1 MSDAYVLV
9 IKSWFDTDSPDETV
23 IDLAG
28 CYSTLE
34 KAKKAE
40 DEIRRR
46 PGLTAPFYDTEIV
59 KIELD
64 KPGFWRTL

>member
-9 IKSWFDTDSPDETV
+9 IKSWFDTDNPDETV

-28 CYSTLE
+28 CFSTFE

-40 DEIRRR
+40 DEIWRHL
-46 PGLTAPFYDTEIV
+46 GLTAPFYDTELV
-59 KIELD
+59 RIELD

>member
-9 IKSWFDTDSPDETV
+9 IKAWFDTDNPDETV

-40 DEIRRR
+40 DEIWQHL
-46 PGLTAPFYDTEIV
+46 GLTSQFYDTEIV
-59 KIELD
+59 RIELD

>member
-9 IKSWFDTDSPDETV
+9 IKSWFDTDNPDETV
-23 IDLAG
+23 IDLEG

-40 DEIRRR
+40 SGEPCRSSQN
-46 PGLTAPFYDTEIV
+46 A
-59 KIELD
+59 
-64 KPGFWRTL
+64 

>member
-9 IKSWFDTDSPDETV
+9 IKSWFDTDNPDETV

-34 KAKKAE
+34 KAKKAG
-40 DEIRRR
+40 DEIEQHI
-46 PGLTAPFYDTEIV
+46 PAPFYETEIV
-59 KIELD
+59 RVELD
-64 KPGFWRTL
+64 KPGFWKTL

>member
-9 IKSWFDTDSPDETV
+9 IKSWFDFDNRDETV
-23 IDLAG
+23 IELAG
-28 CYSTLE
+28 CFSTLE

-40 DEIRRR
+40 DEIQQH
-46 PGLTAPFYDTEIV
+46 LIAPFYETEIV
-59 KIELD
+59 RVELD

>member
-9 IKSWFDTDSPDETV
+9 IKSWFDTDNPDETV

-28 CYSTLE
+28 CYSTLK

-40 DEIRRR
+40 DEIQQH
-46 PGLTAPFYDTEIV
+46 LFAPFYETEIV
-59 KIELD
+59 RVELD
-64 KPGFWRTL
+64 KPGFWKTL

>member
-1 MSDAYVLV
+1 MSDVYVLV
-9 IKSWFDTDSPDETV
+9 IKSWFDTDNPDETV

-28 CYSTLE
+28 GFSTLE

-40 DEIRRR
+40 DEIRKHL
-46 PGLTAPFYDTEIV
+46 GLTAPFYDTEIV
-59 KIELD
+59 RIELD

>member
-9 IKSWFDTDSPDETV
+9 IKSWFDTDNPDEIV

-40 DEIRRR
+40 DEI
-46 PGLTAPFYDTEIV
+46 
-59 KIELD
+59 
-64 KPGFWRTL
+64 

>member
-9 IKSWFDTDSPDETV
+9 IKSWFDTDNPDETV
-23 IDLAG
+23 IDLEG

-40 DEIRRR
+40 DEIRQHLD
-46 PGLTAPFYDTEIV
+46 LTAPFYEMEIV
-59 KIELD
+59 RVELD

>member
-9 IKSWFDTDSPDETV
+9 IKSRFDTDNPDETV

-28 CYSTLE
+28 CFSTFD

-40 DEIRRR
+40 DEIRQHLD
-46 PGLTAPFYDTEIV
+46 LTAPFYDTEIV